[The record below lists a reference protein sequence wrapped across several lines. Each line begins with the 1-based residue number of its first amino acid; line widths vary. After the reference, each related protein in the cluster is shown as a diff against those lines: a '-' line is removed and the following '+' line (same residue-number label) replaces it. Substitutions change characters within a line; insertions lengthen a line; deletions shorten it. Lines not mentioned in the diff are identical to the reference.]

1 MLSLVNVTKMYSQG
15 VEARPALD
23 DLTLKLEKG
32 EFVSIIGS
40 NGAGKSSLLKAICG
54 ELPLD
59 SGKIILNKRQLDGMN
74 PHRRAKFISR
84 VFQDPTLGTVAEMT
98 VADNLVL
105 SHLRGQS
112 ASFKISPDNQLENL
126 FKDRLALLEMGLE
139 NRLDQ
144 LVGSLSGGQRQA
156 LSLVMATLHPPELL
170 LLDEHCS
177 ALDPKS
183 AQKIMSMTDK
193 MVKQLGITTLMVTHN
208 MRDALHYGSRLIM
221 LHQGKVV
228 HDYDADQKTRLN
240 LDIIHDFFEIL

>member
-1 MLSLVNVTKMYSQG
+1 MLSLLNITKMYSQG
-15 VEARPALD
+15 LEARPALD
-23 DLTLKLEKG
+23 ALTLKLEKG
-32 EFVSIIGS
+32 EFISIIGS

-59 SGKIILNKRQLDGMN
+59 AGKIVLNNRELNGMS
-74 PHRRAKFISR
+74 PHKRAKFISR
-84 VFQDPTLGTVAEMT
+84 VFQDPSLGTVAEMT

-105 SHLRGQS
+105 SYLRGDG
-112 ASFKISPDNQLENL
+112 AKFKVSPDNQMKNL
-126 FKDRLALLEMGLE
+126 FQERLALLEMGLE

-183 AQKIMSMTDK
+183 AQKIMMMTDK
-193 MVKQLGITTLMVTHN
+193 MVKQLGVTTLMVTHN

>member
-1 MLSLVNVTKMYSQG
+1 MLSLINVTKMFSQG
-15 VEARPALD
+15 GESRPGLD
-23 DLTLKLEKG
+23 ELTLKLEKG
-32 EFVSIIGS
+32 QFVSIIGS

-54 ELPLD
+54 ELTLD
-59 SGKIILNKRQLDGMN
+59 SGKIVLNHRELNAMPPQ
-74 PHRRAKFISR
+74 RRAKFISR

-98 VADNLVL
+98 VAENLVL
-105 SHLRGQS
+105 SHLRGKP
-112 ASFKISPDNQLENL
+112 ANFKISPNPALTQI
-126 FKDRLALLEMGLE
+126 FKERLALLEMGLE

-156 LSLVMATLHPPELL
+156 LSLVMATLHSPELL

-183 AQKIMSMTDK
+183 AQKIMRMTEK

-208 MRDALHYGSRLIM
+208 MHDALQYGCRLMM
-221 LHQGKVV
+221 LHQGKIV
-228 HDYDADQKTRLN
+228 HDYNADQKTRLN

>member
-1 MLSLVNVTKMYSQG
+1 MLSLVNLTKMYSQG
-15 VEARPALD
+15 LEARPALS
-23 DLTLKLEKG
+23 DLTLKLAKG

-54 ELPLD
+54 ELALD
-59 SGKIILNKRQLDGMN
+59 SGKILLNNHSLEGIS
-74 PHRRAKFISR
+74 PHKRAKYIGR
-84 VFQDPTLGTVAEMT
+84 VFQDPNLGTVADMT
-98 VADNLVL
+98 VSENLVL
-105 SHLRGQS
+105 SYLRGKP
-112 ASFKISPDNQLENL
+112 ARFKISPNDNLEKV
-126 FKDRLALLEMGLE
+126 FKERLALLEMGLE

-156 LSLVMATLHPPELL
+156 LSLVMATLTTPDLL

-183 AQKIMSMTDK
+183 AQKIMMITDK

>member
-1 MLSLVNVTKMYSQG
+1 MLSLINATKMFTQG
-15 VEARPALD
+15 GESRPALD
-23 DLTLKLEKG
+23 ELTFKLEKG

-54 ELPLD
+54 ELTLD
-59 SGKIILNKRQLDGMN
+59 FGKIVLNHRELNQMP
-74 PHRRAKFISR
+74 PHKRAKFISR

-98 VADNLVL
+98 VAENLVL
-105 SHLRGQS
+105 SHLRGKP
-112 ASFKISPDNQLENL
+112 AKFRISPNPALIQT
-126 FKDRLALLEMGLE
+126 FKERLALLEMGLE

-156 LSLVMATLHPPELL
+156 LSLVMATLHSPELL

-183 AQKIMSMTDK
+183 AQKIMRMTEK

-208 MRDALHYGSRLIM
+208 MHDALQYGGRLMM
-221 LHQGKVV
+221 LHQGKII
-228 HDYDADQKTRLN
+228 HDYNADQKTRLN